1 MKITKSILT
10 ATVLTAVSASVFAA
24 ETTLPSTVNT
34 DTNGTTIGVNNS
46 IAGKN
51 NIAVGVGNNI
61 TGRNSVA
68 IGYHNTASAY
78 KMPADDELIDL
89 SVNPVADGVGSTA
102 IGSFSEVYNQLGT
115 AIGYNASVTGDNN
128 VAVGSYSTTGDVH
141 ATDNKYAGVT
151 NNRGVVSI
159 GSIDPAVNLI
169 YDGMEAP
176 EKQSWQNDFTRQ
188 IQRVSAG
195 EVSATSTDAVNGS
208 QLQDAFDRSTV
219 NATNI
224 ATNAANIIKAKT
236 TVSAGNG
243 VTVTDSTN
251 ADGSTNYE
259 VAVARA
265 LTDQV
270 EANKNAIA
278 NLNDNAVVQGGENIH
293 IADVNGNQRG
303 VSLARNLQHME
314 SAHFGYDDDS
324 EDTLITKNSIEMG
337 SNITGGYTNMTADA
351 VRTFNGSENTG
362 MTAKGITIENTD
374 NLDQA
379 SFTVGGMQASD
390 ANGTVRFTTTDIT
403 AGNQQIHGVKAGV
416 ADTDAVNVKQLKD
429 ATSAAATTVSGSG
442 AVEVTTSTNSNG
454 STNYNVSL
462 NTDGI
467 REIAKTSNRYAGD
480 DVIKVNRWSNP
491 TGSADLTTFKFD
503 GNEAAKVVPIT
514 YKANGENAQTTTAS
528 KGLNFVDGNHINAS
542 VDSNGVVKFD
552 LDKSVTDRID
562 SNTNS
567 IKANADAIKKLTAA
581 NTANLGGLTD
591 KVNTLSSK
599 VDENQREARRG
610 IASASALA
618 ALHPL
623 DYDPTHKVDVMA
635 GVGHYRGNT
644 AVALGAA
651 YRPNENMMFT
661 VGASINGKD
670 SAINAGVSYKV
681 GTKECVESKYS
692 KVAMQRHIDELNT
705 TVAEQNEKIERLN
718 NLVEKLLDEVHQA
731 K

>member
-1 MKITKSILT
+1 MKKKTLLTTLVLGSLLVPTTFASTIPDVTTTVTANTDGTLT
-10 ATVLTAVSASVFAA
+10 ATSKLAEAIHGVTNIYLGGMRNGSAYMLNRNELTPSSIILGTSESGSNA
-24 ETTLPSTVNT
+24 EYLTNRITSGNINMSYNK
-34 DTNGTTIGVNNS
+34 NGTSMASGMDLTGFQNSKDDKTGTYDYDGVSLTNLDSDGNVMEAKFTLDDGVVQGNENTGSRLTKNELKVFSNDESIRSTITDRTISTANDNYVFSMSGNSVSVINKTIGVDRAYLYNHGLEVRQ
-46 IAGKN
+46 ADGGYVTFGREK
-51 NIAVGVGNNI
+51 VDVGNNTI
-61 TGRNSVA
+61 NR
-68 IGYHNTASAY
+68 
-78 KMPADDELIDL
+78 
-89 SVNPVADGVGSTA
+89 VAD
-102 IGSFSEVYNQLGT
+102 
-115 AIGYNASVTGDNN
+115 
-128 VAVGSYSTTGDVH
+128 
-141 ATDNKYAGVT
+141 
-151 NNRGVVSI
+151 
-159 GSIDPAVNLI
+159 
-169 YDGMEAP
+169 
-176 EKQSWQNDFTRQ
+176 
-188 IQRVSAG
+188 
-195 EVSATSTDAVNGS
+195 
-208 QLQDAFDRSTV
+208 
-219 NATNI
+219 
-224 ATNAANIIKAKT
+224 
-236 TVSAGNG
+236 
-243 VTVTDSTN
+243 
-251 ADGSTNYE
+251 
-259 VAVARA
+259 
-265 LTDQV
+265 
-270 EANKNAIA
+270 
-278 NLNDNAVVQGGENIH
+278 
-293 IADVNGNQRG
+293 
-303 VSLARNLQHME
+303 
-314 SAHFGYDDDS
+314 
-324 EDTLITKNSIEMG
+324 
-337 SNITGGYTNMTADA
+337 
-351 VRTFNGSENTG
+351 
-362 MTAKGITIENTD
+362 
-374 NLDQA
+374 
-379 SFTVGGMQASD
+379 
-390 ANGTVRFTTTDIT
+390 
-403 AGNQQIHGVKAGV
+403 GV

-429 ATSAAATTVSGSG
+429 TTSAAATTVSGSG

-681 GTKECVESKYS
+681 GTKEGVESKYS

-705 TVAEQNEKIERLN
+705 TVAEQNEKIEQLN
-718 NLVEKLLDEVHQA
+718 NLVEKLLEEVHQA